1 MFPISILDLVPVI
14 VGETPREALRKSL
27 DLAQHAER
35 SGYTRYWV
43 AEHHNM
49 TGIASAATSVVIG
62 YLACGTK
69 TIRIGS
75 GGIMLPNHA
84 PLIIAEQF
92 GTLESLYPGRIDLG
106 LGRAPGTDPRT
117 VRALRRD
124 PMRADT
130 FPQDVLELQSY
141 LSTLQPGQ
149 QRPPVRAVPGRG
161 TEVPLWILGS
171 STYGAEL
178 AAALGLPY
186 AFASHFAPDA
196 LFEALEIYRTQ
207 FRPSKQLDHPYAM
220 VGVNVVAADTDEEA
234 LRLFTTVQQSF
245 TNLVRGAPGKLQP
258 PIADIEEY
266 WTPAEK
272 HQAARMLRHS
282 IVGSP
287 ETVRRD
293 LAAFVALTKADE
305 LMVVSSLYD
314 HPARVSSYELV
325 AEIAQ
330 SISEGK
336 EFNEPR
342 SAGIR

>member
-1 MFPISILDLVPVI
+1 MVPVSILDLVPV
-14 VGETPREALRKSL
+14 VLGETPREALPKSL

-35 SGYTRYWV
+35 FGYKRFWV

-62 YLACGTK
+62 YLACGTS
-69 TIRIGS
+69 TIRVGS
-75 GGIMLPNHA
+75 GGIMLPNHS
-84 PLIIAEQF
+84 PLVIAEQF

-106 LGRAPGTDPRT
+106 LGRAPGTDQRT
-117 VRALRRD
+117 LHALRRD
-124 PMRADT
+124 PMRADN
-130 FPQDVLELQSY
+130 FPEDVLELQS
-141 LSTLQPGQ
+141 LLAPAKTGQ
-149 QRPPVRAVPGRG
+149 AVRAVPGAG

-171 STYGAEL
+171 STFGAEL

-196 LFEALEIYRTQ
+196 LFAALQIYRKQ
-207 FRPSKQLDHPYAM
+207 FKPSKQLDHPYAM

-234 LRLFTTVQQSF
+234 RRLFTTVQQSF

-258 PIADIEEY
+258 PIDNIEEY

-272 HQAARMLRHS
+272 HQASRMLKYS

-293 LAAFVALTKADE
+293 LESFVALTEADE

-314 HPARVSSYELV
+314 HAARIRSYEIV
-325 AEIAQ
+325 AEL
-330 SISEGK
+330 SG
-336 EFNEPR
+336 
-342 SAGIR
+342 